1 MDAGSRFL
9 LPSATCFRVPGVM
22 PLAGLEIAVPLVS
35 LGVRLTLV
43 AQRAQRTVRIAPP
56 ARLRLGR
63 RWAAHSPAAGTFR
76 VRQVRPTDA
85 EILGTLVR
93 LIDPT
98 FFRPHAM
105 TALRAA
111 EIAHLEGRDVYLLG
125 FVDGEAVAYGML
137 RGWDEGYAVPSLG
150 VGVRRGA
157 LRMGHGRAM
166 MVALHDAARR
176 RGATRVRLR
185 VHPENLAA
193 QALYRSF
200 GYRDTGVDRSE
211 ILMILDLQG
220 SAGG

>member
-1 MDAGSRFL
+1 ML
-9 LPSATCFRVPGVM
+9 LVVM
-22 PLAGLEIAVPLVS
+22 PMAGLEIAVPLVS

-43 AQRAQRTVRIAPP
+43 AQRAQRTVRLAPR
-56 ARLRLGR
+56 ARLGLPGR
-63 RWAAHSPAAGTFR
+63 WVEH
-76 VRQVRPTDA
+76 RPTAAPLRIRHVEPGDA

-111 EIAHLEGRDVYLLG
+111 EITHLEGRDVYLLG
-125 FVDGEAVAYGML
+125 LVEGEAVAYGML
-137 RGWDEGYAVPSLG
+137 RGWDEGYVVPSLG
-150 VGVRRGA
+150 VAVRRGA

-166 MVALHDAARR
+166 MVALHDAARS

-185 VHPENLAA
+185 VHPENVAA

-200 GYRDTGVDRSE
+200 GYRDAGVDRGE
-211 ILMILDLQG
+211 ILMILDL
-220 SAGG
+220 

>member
-1 MDAGSRFL
+1 M
-9 LPSATCFRVPGVM
+9 
-22 PLAGLEIAVPLVS
+22 AGLEIAVPLVS
-35 LGVRLTLV
+35 LGVRLALV
-43 AQRAQRTVRIAPP
+43 AQRAPRAVRLAPP
-56 ARLRLGR
+56 AGLGLFRRRAEQGSATVRL
-63 RWAAHSPAAGTFR
+63 
-76 VRQVRPTDA
+76 QVRPVRPADA

-98 FFRPHAM
+98 YFRPHAM

-111 EIAHLEGRDVYLLG
+111 QIAHLDGRDVYLLG
-125 FVDGEAVAYGML
+125 FVEGEAVAYGML

-176 RGATRVRLR
+176 GGARRVRLR
-185 VHPENLAA
+185 VHPENIAA

-200 GYRDTGVDRSE
+200 GYRDAGVDRGE
-211 ILMILDLQG
+211 ILMILDV
-220 SAGG
+220 